1 MAAYQICMVNLY
13 ARENVE
19 IEVQAES
26 SQDAEREAL
35 RRYPDNQV
43 LAVTVIPPPGTNT
56 TAETAKPT

>member
-1 MAAYQICMVNLY
+1 MAVYQVSLVNLY

-26 SQDAEREAL
+26 SEDAERKAL

-43 LAVTVIPPPGTNT
+43 LSVTVIPPPGTD
-56 TAETAKPT
+56 ARAREG